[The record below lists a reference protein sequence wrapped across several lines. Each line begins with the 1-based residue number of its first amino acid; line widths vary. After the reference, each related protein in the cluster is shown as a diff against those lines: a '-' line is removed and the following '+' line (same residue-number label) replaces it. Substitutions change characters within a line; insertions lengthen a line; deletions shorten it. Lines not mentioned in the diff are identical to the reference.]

1 MRLSPVWM
9 THTHQHTLC
18 HFISL
23 RGFLLLALTNL
34 HSLDVAFIFMPKQS
48 TLCVCF
54 RRDSYVFILS
64 AILQLEAKN
73 PICLLLIRELY
84 MCVCVCSWHT
94 FHPFNVW
101 IGVTAIGMIR
111 DQRPVIEG
119 ECGTNGAAC
128 LSDQKWKRVVQHH
141 WSLPSKHTRIE
152 IYIPFRHIFLFL
164 CSPLLLQTSAHT
176 QRQYKMCSPLIIY
189 SNLKIMMPAYIIGC

>member
-1 MRLSPVWM
+1 M

-64 AILQLEAKN
+64 AISQLEAKN

-84 MCVCVCSWHT
+84 MCVCVCVHDTHFIPLMCESAW
-94 FHPFNVW
+94 
-101 IGVTAIGMIR
+101 
-111 DQRPVIEG
+111 
-119 ECGTNGAAC
+119 
-128 LSDQKWKRVVQHH
+128 
-141 WSLPSKHTRIE
+141 LPSEWSETNVRWLKGNVAQMELRVSLTRNESESYNIIE
-152 IYIPFRHIFLFL
+152 ACPPNIH
-164 CSPLLLQTSAHT
+164 A
-176 QRQYKMCSPLIIY
+176 
-189 SNLKIMMPAYIIGC
+189 